1 MKYAAACADPAGG
14 ETGSHTTHRR
24 SRFKYTH
31 PPHTPS
37 YLQRKQATHNR
48 YIFEPPLTKIAGSA
62 PELIRMYNYNNIP

>member
-1 MKYAAACADPAGG
+1 MQLHVLIQREGRQGVTPLIAEAVLN
-14 ETGSHTTHRR
+14 TLT
-24 SRFKYTH
+24 